1 MGQLKKTIIPLA
13 AIHLALIFLTGCTTP
28 QQTADAQA
36 GISADVSPASVQNL
50 IGSTPA
56 VLDAEF
62 GQPAL
67 LRVDGTAQVWVYHT
81 SGCGLNLI
89 LYPDASGI
97 PRVAMATA
105 ADGSDE
111 RDSCAAS
118 LVQAHVDAALEHP
131 ATS

>member
-1 MGQLKKTIIPLA
+1 MGQLNKRLIPLA
-13 AIHLALIFLTGCTTP
+13 VTHLALIFLIGCTPP
-28 QQTADAQA
+28 QQTADDPV
-36 GISADVSPASVQNL
+36 GVSPNASLASAQNL

-67 LRVDGTAQVWVYHT
+67 LRVDGTAQVWLYHA

-89 LYPDASGI
+89 LYPDTSGV
-97 PRVAMATA
+97 PRVAMVTA

-111 RDSCAAS
+111 PASCTAS
-118 LVQAHVDAALEHP
+118 LLQAHVDAALEHP
-131 ATS
+131 AAS